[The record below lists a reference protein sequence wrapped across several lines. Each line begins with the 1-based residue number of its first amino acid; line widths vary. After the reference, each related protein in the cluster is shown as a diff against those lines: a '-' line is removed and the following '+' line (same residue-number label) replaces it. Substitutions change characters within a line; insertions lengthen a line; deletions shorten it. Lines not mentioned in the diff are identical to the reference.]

1 MKKMK
6 WIILVII
13 GIITITGCSSD
24 KGNFETISY
33 QDYQKL
39 IENKEDF
46 MVEVMSSD
54 CTHCKSLRPKLQK
67 VVNDYKINMKVINL
81 EELSS
86 EDYQA
91 FTNEIGTRAT
101 PTIIFYKKGYE
112 SSVSTRIVGDVSE
125 EKIIQKMKDNKII
138 E

>member
-1 MKKMK
+1 MKKMR

-13 GIITITGCSSD
+13 GIITITGCSSE
-24 KGNFETISY
+24 KGSFETISY

-67 VVNDYKINMKVINL
+67 VINDYKINMKVINL

-138 E
+138 K